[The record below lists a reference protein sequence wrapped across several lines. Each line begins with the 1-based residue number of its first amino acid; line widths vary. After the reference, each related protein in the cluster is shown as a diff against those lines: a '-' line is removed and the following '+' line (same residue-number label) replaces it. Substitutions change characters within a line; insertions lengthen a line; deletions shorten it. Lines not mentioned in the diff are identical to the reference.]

1 MTPRIIVTPPGEFA
15 AAAGRHIAEIAQAT
29 LRERN
34 VCAVALC
41 GGNTPEPVYRNL
53 AQRDIGWD
61 GVSVYFG
68 DERAVP
74 PDHPDS
80 NYRMARLALLDQ
92 VALAPDR
99 VHRMMAERADRAQA
113 ASEYAALLPDQLD
126 ILLLGVGPDGHTAS
140 LFPRASAVAE
150 TVRRVVDTG
159 RPPLPVQPQV
169 ERLTITPPVIA
180 AAREV
185 IVMVSGATKAPLLV
199 RILEGPEAP
208 NELPAQLARRGTWIL
223 DPAAASLL
231 HQQDH

>member
-15 AAAGRHIAEIAQAT
+15 SAAGRHIAEIAQAT
-29 LRERN
+29 LRARHA
-34 VCAVALC
+34 CTLALC
-41 GGNTPEPVYRNL
+41 GGNTPEPIYRNL
-53 AQRDIGWD
+53 AQRDIQWD
-61 GVSVYFG
+61 SVSVYFG

-74 PDHPDS
+74 PHHPDS
-80 NYRMARLALLDQ
+80 NYRMARLALIDH

-113 ASEYAALLPDQLD
+113 ASDYAALLPDQLD

-140 LFPRASAVAE
+140 LFPRAPALAE

-159 RPPLPVQPQV
+159 RPALPVQPQV
-169 ERLTITPPVIA
+169 ERLTITPLVIA

-231 HQQDH
+231 QPQGS